1 MNRPTT
7 TLEADSIWLQFG
19 GRKILQ
25 SVYVKL
31 ETGQITGLL
40 GRNGSGKSCLLKS
53 IMGLMPT
60 ETQSVRVDGHY
71 VEKPYQQ
78 PGLIRYLPQH
88 PFVPPS
94 MTIRAAFD
102 WYGVKM
108 DEIATEYPKI
118 DDLKNQRIGQL
129 SGGEKRLA
137 EILLILKSDTAF
149 VLLDEPFS
157 HLMPV
162 QIEQLQQTIR
172 QESRRKGILLSDHLY
187 RSVLDL
193 SDSVYFLNTGGRT
206 IRLNAPEQELKDR
219 GYLSSE

>member
-1 MNRPTT
+1 MNHQPT
-7 TLEADSIWLQFG
+7 TLEADGIWLQFG

-25 SVYVKL
+25 SVYIKL
-31 ETGQITGLL
+31 QTGRITGLL

-60 ETQSVRVDGHY
+60 EWQSVRVNGNY

-94 MTIRAAFD
+94 LTIQAAFE
-102 WYGVKM
+102 WYGVNM
-108 DEIATEYPKI
+108 DEIAQEYATIAK
-118 DDLKNQRIGQL
+118 LKNQRIGKL

-137 EILLILKSDTAF
+137 EILLILKSDAAF

-162 QIEQLQQTIR
+162 QIEQLQVTIQ
-172 QESRRKGILLSDHLY
+172 QESQRKGILLSDHLY

-193 SDSVYFLNTGGRT
+193 SDSIYFLHTGGRT
-206 IRLNAPEQELKDR
+206 ILLSAPEQNLKDM
-219 GYLSSE
+219 GYLSS

>member
-1 MNRPTT
+1 MNGLPT
-7 TLEADSIWLQFG
+7 TLEADGIWLQFG
-19 GRKILQ
+19 EQKILQ

-31 ETGQITGLL
+31 QTGRITGLL

-60 ETQSVRVDGHY
+60 EWQSVRVNGHY
-71 VEKPYQQ
+71 IGKPYQQ

-94 MTIRAAFD
+94 LTIQAAFD
-102 WYGVKM
+102 WYGV
-108 DEIATEYPKI
+108 DIRELAEEYRAI
-118 DDLKNQRIGQL
+118 GQFKNQPFGKL

-137 EILLILKSDTAF
+137 EILLILKSDAAF

-162 QIEQLQQTIR
+162 QVEQLQKTIR
-172 QESRRKGILLSDHLY
+172 QESQRKGILLSDHLY

-193 SDSVYFLNTGGRT
+193 SDSIYFLHSGGRT
-206 IRLNAPEQELKDR
+206 IRLTSPEQNLKDM
-219 GYLSSE
+219 GYLNS

>member
-1 MNRPTT
+1 MNRQPT
-7 TLEADSIWLQFG
+7 TLEADGIWLQFG

-25 SVYVKL
+25 SIYIKL
-31 ETGQITGLL
+31 QIGHITGLL
-40 GRNGSGKSCLLKS
+40 GRNGCGKSCLLKS
-53 IMGLMPT
+53 MMGLMPT
-60 ETQSVRVDGHY
+60 ETQSIRVDGHY
-71 VEKPYQQ
+71 VEKPHQQ

-94 MTIRAAFD
+94 LTVQAAFN
-102 WYGVKM
+102 WYGVNL
-108 DEIATEYPKI
+108 DEIAGEFPKI
-118 DDLKNQRIGQL
+118 YDLKHQRIGRL

-157 HLMPV
+157 HLMPI
-162 QIEQLQQTIR
+162 QIEQLQATIR

-206 IRLNAPEQELKDR
+206 IRLNAPEQDLKDM
-219 GYLSSE
+219 GYLSS

>member
-1 MNRPTT
+1 MNRQSTV
-7 TLEADSIWLQFG
+7 LEADGIWLQFG
-19 GRKILQ
+19 SRKILQ
-25 SVYVKL
+25 SVYIKL
-31 ETGQITGLL
+31 QTGHLTGLL

-53 IMGLMPT
+53 MMGLMPT
-60 ETQSVRVDGHY
+60 ETRSVRVDGHY

-78 PGLIRYLPQH
+78 PDLIRYLPQH
-88 PFVPPS
+88 SFVPPS
-94 MTIRAAFD
+94 LTIRAAFD
-102 WYGVKM
+102 WYGVNL
-108 DEIATEYPKI
+108 DEIAGDYPKI
-118 DDLKNQRIGQL
+118 AALKNQRMGRL

-137 EILLILKSDTAF
+137 EILLVLKSDTAF

-162 QIEQLQQTIR
+162 QIEQLHATIR

-206 IRLNAPEQELKDR
+206 VRLEAPEQDLKDR
-219 GYLSSE
+219 GYLSS

>member
-1 MNRPTT
+1 MNRQFNV
-7 TLEADSIWLQFG
+7 LEADGIWLQFG

-25 SVYVKL
+25 SIYIKL
-31 ETGQITGLL
+31 QIGQITGLL

-53 IMGLMPT
+53 MMGLMPT
-60 ETQSVRVDGHY
+60 ETQSVRVDGQY
-71 VEKPYQQ
+71 VGKPYQQ

-94 MTIRAAFD
+94 LTVQAAFD
-102 WYGVKM
+102 WYGVNL
-108 DEIATEYPKI
+108 DEIAGEFPTVY
-118 DDLKNQRIGQL
+118 DLKHQRIGRL
-129 SGGEKRLA
+129 SGGEKRLT

-157 HLMPV
+157 HLMPI
-162 QIEQLQQTIR
+162 QIEQLQATIR

-206 IRLNAPEQELKDR
+206 IRLNAPEQDLKDM
-219 GYLSSE
+219 GYLSS

>member
-1 MNRPTT
+1 MNGPPTL
-7 TLEADSIWLQFG
+7 LEADGIWLKLG
-19 GRKILQ
+19 GRTILQ
-25 SVYVKL
+25 SVYIKL
-31 ETGQITGLL
+31 QIGQITGFL

-60 ETQSVRVDGHY
+60 ENQSVRVDGKY

-88 PFVPPS
+88 PFVPS
-94 MTIRAAFD
+94 SLTVQAAFD
-102 WYGVKM
+102 WYGVNM

-118 DDLKNQRIGQL
+118 NDLKNQRIGTL
-129 SGGEKRLA
+129 SGGEKRLT

-162 QIEQLQQTIR
+162 QIEQLQTTIR

-193 SDSVYFLNTGGRT
+193 SDFIYYLNAGGRT
-206 IRLNAPEQELKDR
+206 ILLNDPEQNLKDM
-219 GYLSSE
+219 GYLSS

>member
-1 MNRPTT
+1 MNCEPS
-7 TLEADSIWLQFG
+7 TLEADGIWLQFG
-19 GRKILQ
+19 NQKILQ
-25 SVYVKL
+25 SVYIKL
-31 ETGQITGLL
+31 ETGRITGLL

-60 ETQSVRVDGHY
+60 EWQSVRMNGQF

-94 MTIRAAFD
+94 LTIQAVFD
-102 WYGVKM
+102 WYGVNR
-108 DEIATEYPKI
+108 DEIAQEYALI
-118 DDLKNQRIGQL
+118 DKLKNQRIGKL
-129 SGGEKRLA
+129 SGGERRLV
-137 EILLILKSDTAF
+137 EILLILKSDSAF

-162 QIEQLQQTIR
+162 QVELLQETIR

-187 RSVLDL
+187 RTVLDL
-193 SDSVYFLNTGGRT
+193 SDSVYYLHPGGRT
-206 IRLNAPEQELKDR
+206 IRLASPEQDLKDM
-219 GYLSSE
+219 GYLNY